1 MRGGIELDPFVAA
14 RFIFN
19 FVSVGVLVQGEAGN
33 GIFPAS
39 IDPRKN
45 ISAFVAS
52 MEKSRLSEIKFIAG
66 AR

>member
-1 MRGGIELDPFVAA
+1 MTMPQAAGKNGKTFVNPISLKNL
-14 RFIFN
+14 RKF
-19 FVSVGVLVQGEAGN
+19 GN

>member
-1 MRGGIELDPFVAA
+1 MWLFAPK
-14 RFIFN
+14 N
-19 FVSVGVLVQGEAGN
+19 GN

-52 MEKSRLSEIKFIAG
+52 MEKKRLSEIKFIAG